1 MDFKELEYVIT
12 IAQERNISKAAER
25 LFISQPVLSRFLQKL
40 EDELGISLFER
51 KKRQYIPTY
60 AGELYLDM
68 AKEIL
73 NRKEKFEQEI
83 SRVKKSQAGAIRVGI
98 TPGRGRTLLPKVLP
112 DFHRNFPNFELNIF
126 EEDVSTLERYLHDGT
141 IDIAFFTTVK
151 KIPESYGG
159 FRYEVLSKEEIV
171 LCTSKNNAFSILAQE
186 KPDRRYPWIDLK
198 KLENECFIP
207 LKENMRLGQLAKE
220 ILRENRMH
228 PETMALNSIDTAL
241 ALVGQQYGVAFSSSF
256 RIEEHACAKDIN
268 IFSFGDT
275 ALDWDF
281 VAAYR
286 EDFEKTRPVEYLME
300 LIQQLDQ

>member
-25 LFISQPVLSRFLQKL
+25 LFISQPVLSRFLQRL

-51 KKRQYIPTY
+51 KNRQYIPTY

-198 KLENECFIP
+198 KLENECFIL

-256 RIEEHACAKDIN
+256 RIEEHACAKEIN

-300 LIQQLDQ
+300 LIQQLNQ

>member
-25 LFISQPVLSRFLQKL
+25 LFISQPVLSRFLQRL

-51 KKRQYIPTY
+51 KNRQYIPTY

-198 KLENECFIP
+198 KVENVFCIL
-207 LKENMRLGQLAKE
+207 LKENRRLGQLAKE
-220 ILRENRMH
+220 ILRENRMQ

-300 LIQQLDQ
+300 LIQQLNQ

>member
-25 LFISQPVLSRFLQKL
+25 LFISQPVLSRFLQRL

-51 KKRQYIPTY
+51 KNRQYIPTY

-198 KLENECFIP
+198 KLENECFIL

-228 PETMALNSIDTAL
+228 PDTAL
-241 ALVGQQYGVAFSSSF
+241 ALVGRQYGVAFSSSF

>member
-25 LFISQPVLSRFLQKL
+25 LFISQPVLSRFLQRL

-51 KKRQYIPTY
+51 KNRQYIPTY

-171 LCTSKNNAFSILAQE
+171 LCTSKNNAFIILAQE

-198 KLENECFIP
+198 KLENECFIL

-300 LIQQLDQ
+300 LIQQLNQ

>member
-40 EDELGISLFER
+40 EDELEISLFER
-51 KKRQYIPTY
+51 KNRQYIPTY

-198 KLENECFIP
+198 KLENECFIL

>member
-25 LFISQPVLSRFLQKL
+25 LFISQSVLSRFLLKL
-40 EDELGISLFER
+40 EDELGVSLFER
-51 KKRQYIPTY
+51 KNRQYIPTY

-98 TPGRGRTLLPKVLP
+98 TPGRGRTILPKVLP
-112 DFHRNFPNFELNIF
+112 DFHKNFPNFELNIF
-126 EEDVSTLERYLHDGT
+126 EEDVFTLEKYLHDGT

-151 KIPESYGG
+151 DAPGSYSD
-159 FRYEVLSKEEIV
+159 FCYEVLSKEEIV

-186 KPDRRYPWIDLK
+186 KTDRKYPWIDLK
-198 KLENECFIP
+198 LLENECFIL
-207 LKENMRLGQLAKE
+207 LKDNMRLGQLAKE
-220 ILRENRMH
+220 ILKENQMH
-228 PETMALNSIDTAL
+228 PETMVLNSIDTAL

-256 RIEEHACAKDIN
+256 CIEEHACAKDIN
-268 IFSFGDT
+268 VYSFGDK
-275 ALDWDF
+275 AVDWDF
-281 VAAYR
+281 VAAHR
-286 EDFEKTRPVEYLME
+286 ADFEKTKPVAYLME
-300 LIQQLDQ
+300 LIQQLNQ

>member
-171 LCTSKNNAFSILAQE
+171 LCTSKNNAFSILTQE

-198 KLENECFIP
+198 KLENECFIL

-300 LIQQLDQ
+300 LIQQLNQ

>member
-51 KKRQYIPTY
+51 KKRQDIPTY

-198 KLENECFIP
+198 KLENECFIL

-300 LIQQLDQ
+300 LIQQLNQ

>member
-1 MDFKELEYVIT
+1 
-12 IAQERNISKAAER
+12 
-25 LFISQPVLSRFLQKL
+25 
-40 EDELGISLFER
+40 
-51 KKRQYIPTY
+51 
-60 AGELYLDM
+60 
-68 AKEIL
+68 
-73 NRKEKFEQEI
+73 
-83 SRVKKSQAGAIRVGI
+83 
-98 TPGRGRTLLPKVLP
+98 
-112 DFHRNFPNFELNIF
+112 
-126 EEDVSTLERYLHDGT
+126 
-141 IDIAFFTTVK
+141 
-151 KIPESYGG
+151 
-159 FRYEVLSKEEIV
+159 
-171 LCTSKNNAFSILAQE
+171 
-186 KPDRRYPWIDLK
+186 
-198 KLENECFIP
+198 
-207 LKENMRLGQLAKE
+207 MRLGQLAKE

>member
-1 MDFKELEYVIT
+1 MGSE
-12 IAQERNISKAAER
+12 
-25 LFISQPVLSRFLQKL
+25 
-40 EDELGISLFER
+40 
-51 KKRQYIPTY
+51 
-60 AGELYLDM
+60 M
-68 AKEIL
+68 C
-73 NRKEKFEQEI
+73 
-83 SRVKKSQAGAIRVGI
+83 IRDS
-98 TPGRGRTLLPKVLP
+98 KVLP

-198 KLENECFIP
+198 KLENECFIL

-256 RIEEHACAKDIN
+256 RIEDHACAKDIN

-300 LIQQLDQ
+300 LIQQLNQ

>member
-25 LFISQPVLSRFLQKL
+25 LFISQPVLSRFLQRL

-51 KKRQYIPTY
+51 KNRQYIPTY

-198 KLENECFIP
+198 KLENECFIL

>member
-198 KLENECFIP
+198 KLENECFIL

>member
-171 LCTSKNNAFSILAQE
+171 LCTSKNNAFSILARE

-198 KLENECFIP
+198 KLENECFIL

-300 LIQQLDQ
+300 LIQQLNQ